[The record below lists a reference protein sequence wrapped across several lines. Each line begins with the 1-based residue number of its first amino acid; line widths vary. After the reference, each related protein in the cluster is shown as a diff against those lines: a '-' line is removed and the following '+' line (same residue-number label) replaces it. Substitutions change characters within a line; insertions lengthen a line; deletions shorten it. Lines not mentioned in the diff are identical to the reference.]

1 MGVDMLLIDSQST
14 MMPATVNVNRLTSH
28 RPNLEEGGS
37 VYYLT
42 GFEVTRCNQNYR
54 LSDSSLLIRFSDST
68 SFMKVTEP
76 AEPIPLES
84 FRFRNHSEMLGL
96 ANSNNQ
102 LPDLIGEITGV
113 KSTVSDPPQDK
124 NRVMP
129 TIKME
134 NGTSVTRKRYSSFG
148 ETPSIFSA
156 DSGHASLSF
165 MKARDMKT

>member
-1 MGVDMLLIDSQST
+1 MLITVLSSFHVQST

-102 LPDLIGEITGV
+102 LPGNAPFTISYTSVIGYLIVSFTDLIGEITGV

-134 NGTSVTRKRYSSFG
+134 KYVL
-148 ETPSIFSA
+148 
-156 DSGHASLSF
+156 LSF
-165 MKARDMKT
+165 LIFTIFY